1 MFSIK
6 NKPNEKRS
14 ACFVIKIIRK
24 WFVGRFASAFAML
37 CLLLAVRRRKMNLAL
52 DTVHLK
58 VSAPHVFSLYKRFL
72 TRRFCLHIFRPF
84 RGLRILDKNQ

>member
-58 VSAPHVFSLYKRFL
+58 VSALMFFL
-72 TRRFCLHIFRPF
+72 FISGF
-84 RGLRILDKNQ
+84 